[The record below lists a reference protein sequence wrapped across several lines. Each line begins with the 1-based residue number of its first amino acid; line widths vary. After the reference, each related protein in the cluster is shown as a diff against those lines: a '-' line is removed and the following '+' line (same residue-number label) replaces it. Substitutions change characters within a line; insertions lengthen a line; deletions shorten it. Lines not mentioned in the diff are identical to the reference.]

1 MRKFFQAV
9 IAVKASAAMNFTA
22 AMCVYLVFLAL
33 FRQTAAPLSTLFS
46 LLLASAAAGA
56 LQVAAFSNLFIK
68 KLAYGWRMAVFAV
81 PFGAV
86 LAGLAAGF
94 GWFPKESAG
103 AWALFWVL
111 FLVIFL
117 GITAGIELYYR
128 LSGRKYDDRLDWYR
142 RNRERD

>member
-1 MRKFFQAV
+1 MKRFFQTV
-9 IAVKASAAMNFTA
+9 IAVKESAALNYTA
-22 AMCVYLVFLAL
+22 AMCIYLVFLAL

-46 LLLASAAAGA
+46 LLLASTAAGVM
-56 LQVAAFSNLFIK
+56 QVVAFTDLFIK

-86 LAGLAAGF
+86 LAGVAAGF
-94 GWFPKESAG
+94 GWFPAESAG
-103 AWALFWVL
+103 AWALFLVI

-117 GITAGIELYYR
+117 GITAGIEVYYR

-142 RNRERD
+142 RNREKR